1 MDLKVGDK
9 VSVKSKEWYEAC
21 KCMYGTLPVDIT
33 IFDFFHTGEIGK
45 IERIRG
51 ALVLIKFND
60 GASAWFS
67 KGWINPIGNWSVNIP
82 KDTELTKTV
91 TVNVPSNMEVFTKES
106 DGNITINVTHKE
118 EKVEKPKFKNGDI
131 IYVQERDGSYIA
143 IFQHMWD
150 DVIDVHVS
158 LCLKTGL
165 IYTNLNGNEIL
176 IRKNILSIRY
186 ATEEEKKELFDKLA
200 KQKQLCWNAEELKFE
215 EYRWR
220 AERGDKYWRI
230 TDIGTVI
237 SSVDFYSPFD
247 NILYNLRN
255 YFQTEELAKV
265 ALPKLKEFFI
275 NLNVK

>member
-9 VSVKSKEWYEAC
+9 VRIKPKEWFEQFGCYNDDLSYCCGKEATITERTV
-21 KCMYGTLPVDIT
+21 YGYSIN
-33 IFDFFHTGEIGK
+33 IGPK
-45 IERIRG
+45 DLCWLETC
-51 ALVLIKFND
+51 FEPM
-60 GASAWFS
+60 S
-67 KGWINPIGNWSVNIP
+67 NWSVNIP

-91 TVNVPSNMEVFTKES
+91 TVNMPNDLDVSTVEY
-106 DGNITINVTHKE
+106 DGKITINILHKE
-118 EKVEKPKFKNGDI
+118 EKEDKPKFKNGDI
-131 IYVQERDGSYIA
+131 IYVQERDGGYIA

-150 DVIDVHVS
+150 DVIDVHAS
-158 LCLKTGL
+158 LCLKTG
-165 IYTNLNGNEIL
+165 IVYTNLNGNDIL

-186 ATEEEKKELFDKLA
+186 ATKEDKKELFKELA
-200 KQKQLCWNAEELKFE
+200 KQKNLCWNTEELKFE

-237 SSVDFYSPFD
+237 SSKDFYSPFD
-247 NILYNLRN
+247 NILYDLRN

-265 ALPKLKEFFI
+265 ALPKLEEFFI